1 MLLTILIGAL
11 VVFTFSGGFLWL
23 RKRNQGI
30 NLSMLFLC
38 CFSGALTV
46 ILGILSTL
54 PATAADKPVT
64 LAAKVSTHAEL
75 PTQELEGP
83 LKDLQANCLA
93 CHGGVRDGKKV
104 IKGGFDM
111 APLLNDG
118 IVPKHSTEWATVVEM
133 IREKEMPPD
142 DSEYALSDSAR
153 KEIAAT
159 VIAHL
164 DRKDIPERVLTA
176 TEVRNTVSE
185 IFGFDTV
192 TYDPFE
198 KLAFVTLPDARY
210 ETVDAARLMS
220 AAYLREL
227 DAGLTATLTNV
238 VGRGFESF
246 GMHRGKPVTS
256 WDLFFDD
263 NKLLRTAPVY
273 LANLEGPMIAEAK
286 LKEQYAKI
294 KETIR
299 NESERRRRI
308 DELKKQMRALYDK
321 KAGRPVVVDLRI
333 RDPEPLWAAAT
344 RNIAPG
350 HYRLTFT
357 AKAINRDLVRQ
368 TFQEVAASKSKGLK
382 RKFESEGQVWAELLH
397 NKMQL
402 QVQRF
407 GVARGNRGTLIA
419 GAKNGAP
426 LATFTVEDNVEQEF
440 ICEIRSTVPFRLG
453 MSWLNG
459 PVNSRLERLKLN
471 RVGKQGRVGS
481 DYKLPAIR
489 ITSVIRLEKL
499 NQTPPKI
506 AYELA
511 AGANESQARK
521 QLADLMTELALD
533 RDREQLLATFDAL
546 EKSRPLADRYLDGLK
561 WILMSKQNI
570 TLRYDKDDADAS
582 ARFASYSLLK
592 KHPDKEFQQRY
603 RQFHEGKIDAEA
615 FAKSLIADPGFQD
628 LLKSFSAGWLER
640 WAELDQKKF
649 NIIERGIPFEAET
662 IAYLN
667 HLFTANRPASELY
680 FSDYRFV
687 NGPMATFYKMLDRRY
702 AGQEFAQIK
711 TPGRGGLLQQ
721 ANFYI
726 SRSDGV
732 DPRPFNRAKWI
743 AENAFGKILSEP
755 PGDIDSSLFVSSVE
769 TKTFKERTQ
778 LHAQNKLCASC
789 HRELDDI
796 AFSMH
801 NYDTLGR
808 PIGEQDVTANRELAV
823 RLIKSHE
830 TMAHSLTKHL
840 ISCIIGR
847 DPNIHDMRVTDEI
860 VKATEPSGHRAADVL
875 ALILQNYFGP
885 DPA

>member
-1 MLLTILIGAL
+1 MLQAIVI
-11 VVFTFSGGFLWL
+11 VFAFSGGMLWL
-23 RKRNQGI
+23 RRRQNGI
-30 NLSMLFLC
+30 NPVMLFVC
-38 CFSGALTV
+38 CFSGALAL
-46 ILGILSTL
+46 IMGFLSTHS
-54 PATAADKPVT
+54 ANASNKPVE
-64 LAAKVSTHAEL
+64 LAAQAPTDAQL
-75 PTQELEGP
+75 PDPVLAGP

-93 CHGGVRDGKKV
+93 CHGGVMDGKKI
-104 IKGGFDM
+104 IKGGFDIG
-111 APLLNDG
+111 PLLNDG
-118 IVPKHSTEWATVVEM
+118 IVPRHSTDWATVVEM
-133 IREKEMPPD
+133 IREEEMPPE
-142 DSEYALSDSAR
+142 DSKYSLNDAVR
-153 KEIAAT
+153 KEIATT
-159 VIAHL
+159 VFAQL
-164 DRKDIPERVLTA
+164 DRKEIPERVLTA
-176 TEVRNTVSE
+176 TEMRNTVSQ
-185 IFGFDTV
+185 IFEFDTAS
-192 TYDPFE
+192 YDPFE
-198 KLAFVTLPDARY
+198 KLAFVTVPDARY

-238 VGRGFESF
+238 VGRSLETY

-256 WDLFFDD
+256 WDLFFND

-273 LANLEGPMIAEAK
+273 LANVEGPMVAEAA
-286 LKEQYAKI
+286 LK
-294 KETIR
+294 KEVSKVK
-299 NESERRRRI
+299 ELADDEERRRLKN
-308 DELKKQMRALYDK
+308 ELKQKARALYSK
-321 KAGRPVVVDLRI
+321 KDGRPVVVDLRI
-333 RDPEPLWAAAT
+333 RDPEPLWASST

-368 TFQEVAASKSKGLK
+368 TFHEVATSKSKGLK
-382 RKFESEGQVWAELLH
+382 RKFENEGQVWAELLH

-407 GVARGNRGTLIA
+407 GIARGNRGTLIA

-440 ICEIRSTVPFRLG
+440 SCEIRSTVPFRLG

-471 RVGKQGRVGS
+471 RVGKQGRKGS
-481 DYKLPAIR
+481 DYKLPATR

-499 NQTPPKI
+499 NQTTPKI
-506 AYELA
+506 PNELA

-521 QLADLMTELALD
+521 QLTDLITELSLE
-533 RDREQLLATFDAL
+533 RDAKQLLATFDAL
-546 EKSRPLADRYLDGLK
+546 DKSRPLTDRYLDGLK
-561 WILMSKQNI
+561 WILMSKQNV
-570 TLRYDKDDADAS
+570 TLRYDKDDAETS

-592 KHPDKEFQQRY
+592 KHPDKKFRQHY
-603 RQFHEGKIDAEA
+603 RQFHEGETDAET
-615 FAKSLIADPGFQD
+615 FAKSLVADPGFQD
-628 LLKSFSAGWLER
+628 LLKTFSAGWLER
-640 WAELDQKKF
+640 WADLDEKKF
-649 NIIERGIPFEAET
+649 NIIERGIPFEEET

-667 HLFTANRPASELY
+667 HLFVANRPASELY

-687 NGPMATFYKMLDRRY
+687 NGPMAAFYKMLDRPY
-702 AGQEFAQIK
+702 AGQEFAQVK

-743 AENAFGKILSEP
+743 AENALGKILSEP
-755 PGDIDSSLFVSSVE
+755 PGDIDSSLFISSVE
-769 TKTFKERTQ
+769 TKTFKKRTQ

-789 HRELDDI
+789 HRELDEI

-808 PIGEQDVTANRELAV
+808 PIGEQDEAADRELAV
-823 RLIKSHE
+823 RLTKAQE

-847 DPNIHDMRVTDEI
+847 DPNIYDMRITDEI
-860 VKATEPSGHRAADVL
+860 VKATKATDHRAADIL
-875 ALILQNYFGP
+875 ALIVKNYFGP
-885 DPA
+885 SEA